1 MMWMQIDDP
10 GHHTVE
16 LPLSSW
22 ASGVNVNVTQ
32 QGFRDFGGNTVG
44 VARSCE
50 KGEGHDR
57 AVSNPKVS
65 KLLFIFSDKMNF
77 TFEDL

>member
-10 GHHTVE
+10 GCHTVD
-16 LPLSSW
+16 LPLSSGG
-22 ASGVNVNVTQ
+22 SGVDVTQ

-44 VARSCE
+44 GARSCE
-50 KGEGHDR
+50 KGEGRDR
-57 AVSNPKVS
+57 AVSNPKAS
-65 KLLFIFSDKMNF
+65 KLLFVFSDKMTF

>member
-1 MMWMQIDDP
+1 MMWMQIDHP

-22 ASGVNVNVTQ
+22 ASGVNVTQ

-44 VARSCE
+44 MARSCE

-57 AVSNPKVS
+57 AVSNPKAS